1 MRCEENVA
9 MAPDPE
15 GDAIYWRTN
24 AKAVRKNAE
33 VVRSPRAKAA
43 LLNIADAYD
52 RLAIRAESSIQQQSN
67 SGEVLTSG

>member
-1 MRCEENVA
+1 

-33 VVRSPRAKAA
+33 IVRSPRAKAA

-52 RLAIRAESSIQQQSN
+52 RLAIRAELSIQPRSN
-67 SGEVLTSG
+67 AGEGLASV